1 MTSTALSYGTDLR
14 ERHHI
19 PQPLSWAGKG
29 WQVVED
35 ESQDHTVD
43 GVTETGQWRVLARS
57 SLSPQLVMG
66 GKERWLL
73 RFFFIEV

>member
-1 MTSTALSYGTDLR
+1 MTSAVLAYGAGMR

-29 WQVVED
+29 WQVVEA

-43 GVTETGQWRVLARS
+43 DRKMEGTG
-57 SLSPQLVMG
+57 SPQHIIG
-66 GKERWLL
+66 G
-73 RFFFIEV
+73 IEKVASEILPHQ